1 MSKEKIGF
9 IGLGTMGFA
18 MCYGLFKSGFSM
30 VLPTYRREI
39 DQSAGFIPLAP
50 NLEAKIALYDEMLNN
65 GCEGAENSAELFAK
79 SDFIMISMPT
89 SRQVEMNMYG
99 EEGILANARPGTVVI
114 DLTSGDASVTQKL
127 CKECAENGRRQQG
140 DLREGETHPGDHR
153 QP

>member
-50 NLEAKIALYDEMLNN
+50 NLEAKIYLKSSHPSSLN
-65 GCEGAENSAELFAK
+65 L
-79 SDFIMISMPT
+79 
-89 SRQVEMNMYG
+89 
-99 EEGILANARPGTVVI
+99 
-114 DLTSGDASVTQKL
+114 
-127 CKECAENGRRQQG
+127 
-140 DLREGETHPGDHR
+140 
-153 QP
+153 